1 MISRDGRYRGQEG
14 LMPQKLVLRIAA
26 WAALC
31 FITYATLSPLRDR
44 PTLLISANLEHV
56 AAFVVFGALL
66 CLAYP
71 RRTPAV
77 LIFVLCSAALLEVL
91 QLLTPDRHA
100 RTLDALQKIAGGAAG
115 VFAGRAILYL
125 DRARSWF
132 QV

>member
-1 MISRDGRYRGQEG
+1 MSQRF
-14 LMPQKLVLRIAA
+14 LLTIAA
-26 WAALC
+26 WAGMC
-31 FITYATLSPLRDR
+31 FIVYATLCPLRDR
-44 PTLLISANLEHV
+44 PTLPILSNLEHL
-56 AAFVVFGALL
+56 AAFAVFGALF

-77 LIFVLCSAALLEVL
+77 LLFVLGSAALLEVL

-100 RTLDALQKIAGGAAG
+100 QTLDALQKIAGGAAG
-115 VFAGRAILYL
+115 VFTGRVILYL